1 MYKAVV
7 AKIYV
12 TPHPDP
18 EVHSIAVGVA
28 CNNTVIV
35 SNKVQTGE
43 LGIYFECDGQLSLDF
58 CKQNKL
64 LREDGGYFDEN
75 RRVRAQKFRGVRSDG
90 FWIPVDSVAF
100 TGVSVADLKEGD
112 TFDSLKG
119 VQICSKYETAA
130 TRSRKAGEANK
141 KKAKKEVKF
150 KAAFPK
156 HFDTEQF
163 RTSVKKFQVGDLITL
178 SEKLHGTSQRFALTE
193 VALLTPRWSLAR
205 LKQVLG
211 LMPKKKW
218 DYLVGTRNVTLYNPE
233 QTSYYGSEK
242 FRFTVVEKI
251 RPLLK
256 KGEILFFE
264 VVGWTDGGKSIMPK
278 VNTSGLKDKK
288 FKKQYGDS
296 FYYSYG
302 CQEGQA
308 DIFVYRIANLTPDGE
323 LIDLPWNS
331 VKERC
336 NQLFIKHVPE
346 YEQFIFD
353 GDYDK
358 LVQIVED
365 WTEGPS
371 KVDSS
376 HIREGVCVRAERYP
390 TPLVVKNKSFP
401 FKVLEGI
408 AKDNSDYEDME
419 ETA

>member
-7 AKIYV
+7 SKIYV

-43 LGIYFECDGQLSLDF
+43 LGVYFECDGQLSLDF

-141 KKAKKEVKF
+141 KKAKKEVQF

-178 SEKLHGTSQRFALTE
+178 SEKLHGCVRYDT
-193 VALLTPRWSLAR
+193 
-205 LKQVLG
+205 
-211 LMPKKKW
+211 
-218 DYLVGTRNVTLYNPE
+218 LVETLE
-233 QTSYYGSEK
+233 YGSREIQEIVDNK
-242 FRFTVVEKI
+242 LECHVQALDTKTNEIVWAKVDDWYFLADDGEWYEVELENGTKI
-251 RPLLK
+251 TITGNNPVWMPELNCYRKVEDL
-256 KGEILFFE
+256 
-264 VVGWTDGGKSIMPK
+264 VVGD
-278 VNTSGLKDKK
+278 VL
-288 FKKQYGDS
+288 
-296 FYYSYG
+296 
-302 CQEGQA
+302 
-308 DIFVYRIANLTPDGE
+308 L
-323 LIDLPWNS
+323 
-331 VKERC
+331 
-336 NQLFIKHVPE
+336 
-346 YEQFIFD
+346 
-353 GDYDK
+353 YD
-358 LVQIVED
+358 D
-365 WTEGPS
+365 
-371 KVDSS
+371 
-376 HIREGVCVRAERYP
+376 
-390 TPLVVKNKSFP
+390 
-401 FKVLEGI
+401 
-408 AKDNSDYEDME
+408 
-419 ETA
+419 